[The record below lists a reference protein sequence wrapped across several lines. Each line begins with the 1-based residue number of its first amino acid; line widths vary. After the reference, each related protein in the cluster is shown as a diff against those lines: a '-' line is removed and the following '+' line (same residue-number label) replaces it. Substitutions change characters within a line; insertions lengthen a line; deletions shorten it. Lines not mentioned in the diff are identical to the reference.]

1 MGWEFCLHLPGNLS
15 TGKWVLSELWGLLSR
30 PCVTA
35 HLSPPSGKDVGRL
48 EEPLGGCPHAPG
60 REGRTGVGRRH
71 PGQAVSSPLP
81 LHVWVTQLRSE
92 DPGSPP
98 RRGRICSPVFTAPT
112 VGSGWCIL
120 EFFFFPLK
128 MLCAQKRE

>member
-1 MGWEFCLHLPGNLS
+1 M
-15 TGKWVLSELWGLLSR
+15 LSELWGLLSR

-98 RRGRICSPVFTAPT
+98 EEAESVLRFSQLPQLGQAGAS
-112 VGSGWCIL
+112 WN
-120 EFFFFPLK
+120 FFFPLK
-128 MLCAQKRE
+128 NAVCTKERMTSTRETLL